1 MKQFLEVSMAENL
14 RLELFLDRSFI
25 KTKQTKILKKKKSV
39 IQISVVS
46 VQKNRNDIVEAKR
59 KQKD

>member
-25 KTKQTKILKKKKSV
+25 KTKQTKILKKK
-39 IQISVVS
+39 ILISVVS

>member
-1 MKQFLEVSMAENL
+1 MAENL
-14 RLELFLDRSFI
+14 RLELFFDRSFI
-25 KTKQTKILKKKKSV
+25 KKLNKQKQKSV
-39 IQISVVS
+39 ILISVVS

>member
-1 MKQFLEVSMAENL
+1 MAENL

-25 KTKQTKILKKKKSV
+25 KTKQTKIKKKKKSV